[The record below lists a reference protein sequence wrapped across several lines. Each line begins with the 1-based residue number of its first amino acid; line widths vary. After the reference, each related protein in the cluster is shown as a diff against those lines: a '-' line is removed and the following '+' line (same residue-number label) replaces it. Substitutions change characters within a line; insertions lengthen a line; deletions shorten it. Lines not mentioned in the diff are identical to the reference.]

1 MKIRDRIILM
11 SLLNLATEVIK
22 NGNMTKEELKEIF
35 TQEDRELYDKYN
47 ETNIIEDAKLVKE
60 IKNTLKLY
68 IKKLRKVEM
77 FE

>member
-1 MKIRDRIILM
+1 M